1 MPGGGGGLTDGGG
14 EATRVR
20 RQPGRGRISGG
31 RWRRRDLGG
40 VGLSVLGGG
49 CLRPS
54 EIKVEG
60 GAGVRGRETV
70 RG

>member
-49 CLRPS
+49 VVCGRQRLRLR
-54 EIKVEG
+54 
-60 GAGVRGRETV
+60 AVRG
-70 RG
+70 